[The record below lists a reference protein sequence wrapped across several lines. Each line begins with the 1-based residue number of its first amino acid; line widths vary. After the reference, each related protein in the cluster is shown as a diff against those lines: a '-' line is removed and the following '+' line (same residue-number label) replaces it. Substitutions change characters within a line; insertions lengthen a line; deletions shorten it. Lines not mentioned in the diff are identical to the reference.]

1 MENLPNDIEPIVE
14 IINYSFYYFSISIGL
29 FIFLLYFTMK
39 FFFKRTNFGESDKKI
54 FLNMLKS
61 VNIENS
67 RESAYKITELGRKL
81 ADSERSKRV
90 LDELII
96 ILNNYK
102 YRREIE
108 PFADE
113 VLAKFQIFL
122 EVLES
127 E

>member
-1 MENLPNDIEPIVE
+1 
-14 IINYSFYYFSISIGL
+14 
-29 FIFLLYFTMK
+29 
-39 FFFKRTNFGESDKKI
+39 
-54 FLNMLKS
+54 MLKS

>member
-1 MENLPNDIEPIVE
+1 LENLPNDIEPIVE